1 MILRACYSSWLH
13 ETHGR
18 TGVFIQSVMEAI
30 FRNLEKGPYGC
41 IRKVGPRRSEA
52 FSILKRRCT
61 LAMSPRFDNTRASSR
76 VAIMRRVF
84 TRNRDRP
91 RAGATTG
98 KTRGATQEDH

>member
-1 MILRACYSSWLH
+1 
-13 ETHGR
+13 
-18 TGVFIQSVMEAI
+18 MEAI

-76 VAIMRRVF
+76 VAIIRRVF
-84 TRNRDRP
+84 TRRSWTDFSDASVRAFFQVPENRFHDLLNEDTSSSVRFMEP
-91 RAGATTG
+91 RRVASA
-98 KTRGATQEDH
+98 